1 MQQRMLDLIKSGTT
15 NVTDL
20 MTAIY
25 GRPGEQPD
33 RWDWKEFYIE
43 LWGLEANKVIA
54 IAVDETIT
62 LIEAESK

>member
-25 GRPGEQPD
+25 DGPGEEPD
-33 RWDWKEFYIE
+33 RWDWKEFYVV
-43 LWGLEANKVIA
+43 LWGLESNKVLTIE
-54 IAVDETIT
+54 VDETIT
-62 LIEAESK
+62 LIEEGQ

>member
-1 MQQRMLDLIKSGTT
+1 MQQRMLDLIKSGKT
-15 NVTDL
+15 NVSDL

-33 RWDWKEFYIE
+33 RWDWKEFYVA
-43 LWGLEANKVIA
+43 LWGLEANKVIN
-54 IAVDETIT
+54 IDVFENIT

>member
-1 MQQRMLDLIKSGTT
+1 MQHKMIDLIKSGVT

-33 RWDWKEFYIE
+33 RWDWKEFYVA
-43 LWGLEANKVIA
+43 LWGLESNKVIA

-62 LIEAESK
+62 LIEEGQ